1 MTFAIVLPFALLRS
15 EKGGGTMLPHFSLGE
30 ASFTAAR
37 EPVLMRSAVWW
48 KYPSEQ
54 EQGNRDDAGCSRI
67 ERHKASGEDLRLCC
81 KNDDEGGDDVKSS
94 SRSVRLP
101 LQTTWQPRQPG
112 LAHLLCSPL
121 AVVLF

>member
-1 MTFAIVLPFALLRS
+1 MFDLHHETINQTQISSRDAQNGGNGFLISEIVEVGRYPMTPALM
-15 EKGGGTMLPHFSLGE
+15 K
-30 ASFTAAR
+30 
-37 EPVLMRSAVWW
+37 
-48 KYPSEQ
+48 K
-54 EQGNRDDAGCSRI
+54 
-67 ERHKASGEDLRLCC
+67 KRLCC